1 MLFWAWHHLAS
12 GSFVSPSP
20 NHWVFLISKPTTG
33 LAFKQIDPSW
43 SYMSWGQSVYLSLYC
58 LLLG

>member
-1 MLFWAWHHLAS
+1 MIFCAWHHLAS

-33 LAFKQIDPSW
+33 LAFKQLDPSW
-43 SYMSWGQSVYLSLYC
+43 SYMSWGQSVYLSLYR